1 MRKRK
6 LQPINV
12 GDMGITDGGELFM
25 VVGPTGSHSIDI
37 CHKVEFLGPDR
48 EGWSS
53 MYNEAIRRHKNE
65 FLAYKRRMLYTENKG
80 KN

>member
-6 LQPINV
+6 LEPINV

-37 CHKVEFLGPDR
+37 CHKVEFLG
-48 EGWSS
+48 GWRGTASL
-53 MYNEAIRRHKNE
+53 YNEAIRRHKNE
-65 FLAYKRRMLYTENKG
+65 FLAYKRRMLYTENK
-80 KN
+80 